1 MRGWHTGS
9 ACEWVKLAQRARR
22 VAASALP
29 PPGRA
34 LGRTPKSLNSRY
46 HAAMTD
52 TATLQAALSDYFAP
66 WVQALHL
73 QVEPVQPEG
82 AVLLRLP
89 HSDQLAR
96 TGGMLCGQAMMAAA
110 DTAMVL
116 ALIAHFGEFR
126 PCTTVQ
132 LSTSFLKPLS
142 GQDALIHARVLRAGK
157 TMAFGEIDLSSAAD
171 GKSVCRAST
180 TYALL

>member
-1 MRGWHTGS
+1 MSPMTP
-9 ACEWVKLAQRARR
+9 ADLQPALAE
-22 VAASALP
+22 
-29 PPGRA
+29 
-34 LGRTPKSLNSRY
+34 
-46 HAAMTD
+46 
-52 TATLQAALSDYFAP
+52 YFAP

-73 QVEPVQPEG
+73 RVEAVGADG
-82 AVLLRLP
+82 AVTLRLP
-89 HSDQLAR
+89 HSDQLSR
-96 TGGMLCGQAMMAAA
+96 VGGMLCGQAMMAAA

-116 ALIAHFGEFR
+116 ALIRHFGAFR

-142 GQDALIHARVLRAGK
+142 NQDALVEARVLRAGK
-157 TMAFGEIDLSSAAD
+157 SLAFGEIDLRGADD